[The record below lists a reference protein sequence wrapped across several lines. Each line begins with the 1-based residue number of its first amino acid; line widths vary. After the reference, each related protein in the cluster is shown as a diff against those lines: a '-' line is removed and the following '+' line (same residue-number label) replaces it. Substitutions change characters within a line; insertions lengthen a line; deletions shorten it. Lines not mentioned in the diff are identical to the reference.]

1 MARISGGRRV
11 RRGLVWGVVVGEEVV
26 DEGGDGGDDGGYRSI
41 GVDCGLGLEGAQ
53 IWRSWM
59 RSRTVSFQR
68 WPVV

>member
-1 MARISGGRRV
+1 MARTSGGRRV
-11 RRGLVWGVVVGEEVV
+11 RRGLVWGIVVGEEIV
-26 DEGGDGGDDGGYRSI
+26 DEAGDEGDGGYRSI
-41 GVDCGLGLEGAQ
+41 GVDCGLELRGAQ